1 MTGPFTEIRG
11 VKLLIEESS
20 YIDWLIRSIIESTDS
35 NRTISTK
42 VIMMIINQWL
52 EAELEASGSIG
63 SEKKKPFL
71 GECNPFLPSNYAR
84 GYNCIMIV

>member
-35 NRTISTK
+35 NRTISIK
-42 VIMMIINQWL
+42 VIMMIVNQWL

-63 SEKKKPFL
+63 SEKKNRFWVSAIQSYL
-71 GECNPFLPSNYAR
+71 LIIR
-84 GYNCIMIV
+84 GDATVS